1 MGHNLFFD
9 FFLSFCIHLCRQ
21 LAAFVR
27 VTAETVMVLWNML
40 ISLYMLLLIYNAAWW
55 IDRYML
61 LILALN
67 IGKVAVVIIVVVVS

>member
-1 MGHNLFFD
+1 
-9 FFLSFCIHLCRQ
+9 
-21 LAAFVR
+21 
-27 VTAETVMVLWNML
+27 MVLWNML